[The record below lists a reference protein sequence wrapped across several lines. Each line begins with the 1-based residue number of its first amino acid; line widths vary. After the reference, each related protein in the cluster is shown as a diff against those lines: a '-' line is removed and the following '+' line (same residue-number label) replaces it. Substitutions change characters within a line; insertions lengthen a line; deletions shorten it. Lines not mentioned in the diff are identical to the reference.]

1 MGTLDP
7 IQAAEIQT
15 FDIEHP
21 WMERDD
27 HFRLR
32 EISLTYELPG
42 DFVEGYGVSRAA
54 ITLSGRNI
62 WTPWVHESFSQPGL
76 DPETRRTRDNPWG
89 WQQTQAPLP
98 HSFLLSFRVRF

>member
-1 MGTLDP
+1 
-7 IQAAEIQT
+7 
-15 FDIEHP
+15 
-21 WMERDD
+21 MERDD
-27 HFRLR
+27 HLRLR

-54 ITLSGRNI
+54 VTLSGRNI
-62 WTPWVHESFSQPGL
+62 WTPWVHDSFSQPGL
-76 DPETRRTRDNPWG
+76 DPETRRRRDNPWG